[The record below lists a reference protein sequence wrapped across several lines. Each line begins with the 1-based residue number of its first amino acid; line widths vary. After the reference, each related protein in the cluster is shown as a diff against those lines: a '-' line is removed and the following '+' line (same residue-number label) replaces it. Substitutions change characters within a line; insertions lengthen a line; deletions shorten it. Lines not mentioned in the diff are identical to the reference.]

1 MSEDRLDQA
10 LDKVLA
16 NESPRGELF
25 GLEPEEQK
33 MLRMAQLLH
42 GSKPESVRP
51 EFVDRL
57 HDELFPPPKKV
68 SRRTAFIS
76 GMGALAAG
84 VLAGIGLDRVK
95 SNSKPAYTALVG
107 WHGKWVPVATVADV
121 QPGAVH
127 GFRAGAIQ
135 GFLINQ
141 GGQYRALSRIC
152 THMGCSL
159 NFKKDARRQ
168 GFVCPCHGAEFDMSG
183 DLIYGV
189 GGYNSLP
196 SLPKL
201 DVRVK
206 GEAVEVRVV

>member
-1 MSEDRLDQA
+1 MSDDRLDQA
-10 LDKVLA
+10 LDKLLA

-33 MLRMAQLLH
+33 MLRMAQLLR
-42 GSKPESVRP
+42 GSKPESARP
-51 EFVDRL
+51 DFVDRL
-57 HDELFPPPKKV
+57 HDEIFPQPSRV

-76 GMGALAAG
+76 GLGALAAG

-95 SNSKPAYTALVG
+95 TTAKPAYTALVG
-107 WHGKWVPVATVADV
+107 RNGKWVPVASVADV
-121 QPGAVH
+121 KEGAVH

-159 NFKKDARRQ
+159 NFKKGPQAQ
-168 GFVCPCHGAEFDMSG
+168 GFVCPCHGAEFDMNG
-183 DLIYGV
+183 HLIYGV

-196 SLPKL
+196 PLPEL
-201 DVRVK
+201 DVRVN